1 MLKLI
6 RKLLC
11 AALILLVG
19 AGALLTLLGYGEY
32 KALIK
37 EKSLAAAA
45 AESRAKASFTPL
57 AELPD
62 IYKDAVVAAEDHR
75 FRLHFGIDPLGIA
88 RALMVDLRDGELKEG
103 GSTITQQLIKNYYF
117 PKRRDLV
124 KKIAEAFLAVR
135 MEKEFTK
142 DEILELYVNS
152 IYFGDGYYS
161 VGEAAHGRPR
171 KHHAGRHT
179 ERPVGIRADKEP
191 RPRRATPRRG
201 REKDARRGLRH
212 RERGRRPRR
221 GGIIKNARP
230 IKLRMCIFY

>member
-45 AESRAKASFTPL
+45 AETRAKASFTPL

-135 MEKEFTK
+135 MEKDFTK

-161 VGEAAHGRPR
+161 VGEAARGYFGKAPS
-171 KHHAGRHT
+171 
-179 ERPVGIRADKEP
+179 EMD
-191 RPRRATPRRG
+191 G
-201 REKDARRGLRH
+201 RESTMLAGIPNAPSVYAPTKNPDLAEQRRVAVVKKMLTEGYVTESEAAALGVG
-212 RERGRRPRR
+212 E
-221 GGIIKNARP
+221 
-230 IKLRMCIFY
+230 